1 MTSAAKIAFD
11 ELDRLDRQARQQVAG
26 IRRLFAPDLQA
37 LRRAGNAANSPDQHH
52 DLRNLE
58 VALALADLTDL
69 RDSLK
74 QYRDLIVAEIRQHNC
89 AQSAAAAYAK
99 SLHGTKL
106 RRSH

>member
-1 MTSAAKIAFD
+1 MTSAAKITFE
-11 ELDRLDRQARQQVAG
+11 ELERLDRQARQKVAG
-26 IRRLFAPDLQA
+26 IRRLFTPDLQA
-37 LRRAGNAANSPDQHH
+37 LRRAGNAAATSDQQH
-52 DLRNLE
+52 DLRNLK

-89 AQSAAAAYAK
+89 AQSAVAAYAK
-99 SLHGTKL
+99 SLHGTKV

>member
-1 MTSAAKIAFD
+1 MTNAAKFVPE
-11 ELDRLDRQARQQVAG
+11 ELDRLDRQARRKVDG

-37 LRRAGNAANSPDQHH
+37 IRRAANEPMSADQH

-89 AQSAAAAYAK
+89 AQGAAAAYAK
-99 SLHGTKL
+99 SLHGTKV